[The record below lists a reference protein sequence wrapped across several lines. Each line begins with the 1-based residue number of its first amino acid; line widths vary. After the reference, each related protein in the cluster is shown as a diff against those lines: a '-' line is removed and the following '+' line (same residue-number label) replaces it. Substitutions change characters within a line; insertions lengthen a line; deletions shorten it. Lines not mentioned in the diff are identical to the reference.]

1 MDIFWTNLDDFL
13 NRKNICPNTKIATL
27 EFLVFWGVY
36 ISPVQEIVKIGP
48 KNCPIFLQSIS
59 LKSTIF
65 YYIPTSFANFSSK

>member
-13 NRKNICPNTKIATL
+13 NRKNICPKTKIATL

-48 KNCPIFLQSIS
+48 KNVQFVLQSSS

-65 YYIPTSFANFSSK
+65 CYIPTSFANFSSK